1 MVQSLIQALAELL
14 ACLIEKLQDLLS
26 VQCIVDSIVIWLDCH
41 FILLHFNSLIKLQVC
56 ISLSIET
63 LSVSNTVFYVVITD
77 EIKHFTQSVCSLILN
92 IINVEL
98 ALRQHSAQLNETEIY
113 ADDFDAKKLINKVDN
128 SDTDV
133 NADVKV
139 KDVLQL
145 LNNEY
150 SEETVIKQKIKD
162 VM

>member
-1 MVQSLIQALAELL
+1 
-14 ACLIEKLQDLLS
+14 
-26 VQCIVDSIVIWLDCH
+26 
-41 FILLHFNSLIKLQVC
+41 
-56 ISLSIET
+56 LSIET

-98 ALRQHSAQLNETEIY
+98 ALRQHSAQLNEAEIY